1 MFKENIYLYNLIIY
15 IYVINRPIYT
25 MAQKTK
31 TREIFIVDKSGT
43 FNTFFKKWTSNE
55 EDYDFEGLT
64 SLRRLLSNE
73 KAKMLHVIKE
83 KKPNSIYHLAKI
95 LKRDFKAVSTD
106 IKLLERFGFIDM
118 TSEKTGKRERL
129 KPTLVVD
136 TILISIQV

>member
-1 MFKENIYLYNLIIY
+1 
-15 IYVINRPIYT
+15 

-43 FNTFFKKWTSNE
+43 FTTFFKKWTGSH

-73 KAKMLHVIKE
+73 KAKVLYTIKE
-83 KKPNSIYHLAKI
+83 KKPNSIYQLARI
-95 LKRDFKAVSTD
+95 LGRDFKAVCSD

-118 TSEKTGKRERL
+118 ISERTGKRERL
-129 KPTLVVD
+129 KPIIVVD
-136 TILISIQV
+136 SININIKI